1 MLTVVGIPDRLFR
14 RLRAFRPVFAN
25 RDLRRVLLAFLLFGM
40 AKWGFRISILVF
52 AYERGGP
59 AETGLV
65 AAIQLFPA
73 AVTAPLASVLG
84 DRLRRDRALVLGYAI
99 QTVAVGGTAAALLL
113 EAPMWVVYMLI
124 AVVAASVTL
133 TRPVQSALFPQL
145 ARSPDE
151 LTAAN
156 VVAGLI
162 WGAFALAGPAI
173 AGILIGTGD
182 IGLVF
187 AVFALFLLGAT
198 LLVVR
203 LEPRPPPHPSHEQPL
218 KEAAAGFA
226 AVARHPDQR
235 LVVGLLAGQSML
247 AGAMDVLLVVIALDL
262 LDLPSSAAGYLTA
275 ARGAGG
281 LVGGLWS
288 MGLVGKR
295 HLAAPLG
302 GSQLVYGTSAAG
314 LALSAIPL
322 LTGAL
327 VMSASAGYTRADT
340 AGRVLLQR
348 VVPDPILTRV
358 FGVLEGLNQAGMA
371 AGAMVAPLLVAVF
384 GIRAGVI
391 AAGLAL
397 PAAVALL
404 WTRIRAVDRAADV
417 PERELE
423 LIHTLD
429 LFASLSLPTLEG
441 LAARFVPVSV
451 AQGEVVIRE
460 GDPGDR
466 FYVIEEGEVA
476 VSLNGRPVA
485 TLGPGEYFGEIALL
499 HHEPRDATVT
509 AVTPTSLLTLNR
521 VEFLEA
527 VTRHPHSREVAEAT
541 VRERLANEDQDPAE

>member
-1 MLTVVGIPDRLFR
+1 
-14 RLRAFRPVFAN
+14 
-25 RDLRRVLLAFLLFGM
+25 
-40 AKWGFRISILVF
+40 
-52 AYERGGP
+52 
-59 AETGLV
+59 
-65 AAIQLFPA
+65 
-73 AVTAPLASVLG
+73 VLG

-113 EAPMWVVYMLI
+113 GAPMWVVYVLI
-124 AVVAASVTL
+124 AVVAGSITL

-145 ARSPDE
+145 ARTPDE

-156 VVAGLI
+156 VVAGVI

-173 AGILIGTGD
+173 AGILIGSGE

-187 AVFALFLLGAT
+187 AVFASFLLGAT
-198 LLVVR
+198 LLVLR
-203 LEPRPPPHPSHEQPL
+203 LEPRPPPHPSHQQPL
-218 KEAAAGFA
+218 REAAAGFA

-235 LVVGLLAGQSML
+235 LVVGLLAGQSVL

-262 LDLPSSAAGYLTA
+262 LNLPSSAAGYLTA

-281 LVGGLWS
+281 LVGGMWS

-295 HLAAPLG
+295 HLATPLG
-302 GSQLVYGTSAAG
+302 GSELVYGASAAG
-314 LALSAIPL
+314 MGLSGIPL
-322 LTGAL
+322 LTGVL

-371 AGAMVAPLLVAVF
+371 AGATVAPLLVAVF
-384 GIRAGVI
+384 GIRGGVI

-404 WTRIRAVDRAADV
+404 WTRIHTVDRAADV

-423 LIHTLD
+423 LIHSLD
-429 LFASLSLPTLEG
+429 LFASLSVPTLDDV
-441 LAARFVPVSV
+441 ASRFVPVSV
-451 AQGEVVIRE
+451 APGEVVIRE

-466 FYVIEEGEVA
+466 FYVVEEGEVA
-476 VSLNGRPVA
+476 VSENGRPLA
-485 TLGPGEYFGEIALL
+485 TLGPGKYFGEIALL
-499 HHEPRDATVT
+499 HHQPRMATVT
-509 AVTPTSLLTLNR
+509 AVAPTTLLSLSR

-527 VTRHPHSREVAEAT
+527 VMGHPLSREAVEAT
-541 VRERLANEDQDPAE
+541 VHERLEEDEQS